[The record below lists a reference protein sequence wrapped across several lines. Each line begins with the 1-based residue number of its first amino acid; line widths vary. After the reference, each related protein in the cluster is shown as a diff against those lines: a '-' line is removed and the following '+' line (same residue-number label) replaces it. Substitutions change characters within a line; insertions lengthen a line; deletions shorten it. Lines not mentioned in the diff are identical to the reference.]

1 MKSRRWH
8 DETLNIIGG
17 YEKTKAVKQK
27 SFSPPLYQTV
37 TYPLENAEAGRRIYD
52 PQDPYMDYVY
62 TRRNNPTNDIFEQ
75 RLAEIEGGE
84 AGLVTSSGM
93 AATFLI
99 ASHLLGQG
107 SECVISNRIYMRSFD
122 VFTKTFARFGVKTHV
137 VNDPNDLSEWE
148 RNIRKGTRLMY
159 VETPSNPGLV
169 ITDIQKLA
177 NLAKAYDVPLIVDNT
192 LATPASQKP
201 LELGATVVMESVSK
215 YISGNGTVLGGALV
229 TKKEWADKIR
239 RAEYVNCGMAPS
251 PFNSWLCLLG
261 LETLHLRMMR
271 HTDNAMKIALFL
283 ESHPKVARVN
293 YPGLKSHPQHE
304 LASTQM
310 KKLYGGL
317 LSFSLKDQKMEK
329 AFTFLD
335 SLQLIIMAIHENANR
350 SIIMHPPSTNFAE
363 LTDEEME
370 KAQIPKSLIRL
381 SVGIE
386 NVDDLIEDLEQALD
400 KI

>member
-1 MKSRRWH
+1 MESRRWH

-17 YEKTKAVKQK
+17 YGKEKAIRQK

-37 TYPLENAEAGRRIYD
+37 TYPLENAEVGRRIYD
-52 PQDPYMDYVY
+52 RRDPYTDFVY

-93 AATFLI
+93 AATFLV
-99 ASHLLGQG
+99 ASHLLDQG
-107 SECVISNRIYMRSFD
+107 SECVVSNRIYMRSFD
-122 VFTKTFARFGVKTHV
+122 LFTKTFTKFGVKTHV

-148 RNIRKGTRLMY
+148 RHVHRGTRLMY

-169 ITDIQKLA
+169 ITDIRELA
-177 NLAKAYDVPLIVDNT
+177 QLARAHDVPLIVDNT
-192 LATPASQKP
+192 LATPAAQKP
-201 LELGATVVMESVSK
+201 IELGATVVVESVSK
-215 YISGNGTVLGGALV
+215 YISGNGTVLGGALIAQ
-229 TKKEWADKIR
+229 KEWMDQIR
-239 RAEYVNCGMAPS
+239 RTEYVNCGMAPS

-261 LETLHLRMMR
+261 LETLHLRMVR
-271 HTDNAMKIALFL
+271 HRDNATKIALFL
-283 ESHPKVARVN
+283 ENHPKIARVN

-304 LASTQM
+304 LARAQM
-310 KKLYGGL
+310 NGLYGGL
-317 LSFSLKDQKMEK
+317 LSFSLKDQRMEK
-329 AFTFLD
+329 AFTFIN
-335 SLQLIIMAIHENANR
+335 SLQLIVIAIHENANR

-370 KAQIPKSLIRL
+370 KAQIPKSLIRF

-386 NVDDLIEDLEQALD
+386 HVDDLIQDLNQALD
-400 KI
+400 KV